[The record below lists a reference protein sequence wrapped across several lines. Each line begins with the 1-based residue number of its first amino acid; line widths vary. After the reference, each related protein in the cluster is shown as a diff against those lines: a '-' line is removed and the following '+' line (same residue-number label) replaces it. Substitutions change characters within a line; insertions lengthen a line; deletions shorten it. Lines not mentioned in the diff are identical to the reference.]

1 MNAVI
6 KQKSEQDKVLQSQG
20 LAALTFTLYWSDG
33 SVAHEDEMHVEK
45 FSVWREADYLP
56 AEIGAKLVGM
66 RAGDSA
72 QATVPAGELT
82 GAWDAARQVSGSPSR
97 FDRAY
102 RRGLEVEPRFGRF
115 YPQGIF
121 HGLQGIVREALEPAR
136 ITELDE
142 QTMRVDLNHPLARF
156 PFKVVCRV
164 DRVLPGSD
172 MRGGR
177 CSSPLDALLRYPG
190 LAAPVQDG
198 LDTRFPDEEHGMA
211 RMDER
216 EDRLFYSSSRFVQH
230 LDVHA
235 LDTVKALYAR
245 LLPGEAEVLDLM
257 ASYDSHLQGCS
268 LRELYA
274 LGMNA
279 EELQANRSA
288 TAKVVQDL
296 NQENTL
302 PFGDA
307 SLDAVVCTASAEYLV
322 QPRRVF
328 AEVLRVLRPG
338 GVFVLTFSNRWFP
351 TKAINVWGELHEFE
365 RVGLVTQWLQQAGFD
380 KLNTFSSRGWPRPES
395 DPHSGETTV
404 SDPVYAVWG
413 GKPAERSDGAGKDTS
428 LNLNWS

>member
-6 KQKSEQDKVLQSQG
+6 NQKPEQDKVIQSQG
-20 LAALTFTLYWSDG
+20 LAALTFTLHWSDG
-33 SVAHEDEMHVEK
+33 RVAHEDEMHVEK
-45 FSVWREADYLP
+45 FSVWREADFLP
-56 AEIGAKLVGM
+56 AAIGSRIVGM

-72 QATVPAGELT
+72 QVTLPAGEVT
-82 GAWDAARQVSGSPSR
+82 GTWDAARQVSGSPSS

-102 RRGLEVEPRFGRF
+102 RRGLDVEPRYGRF
-115 YPQGIF
+115 YPQGFF

-136 ITELDE
+136 ITALDE
-142 QTMRVDLNHPLARF
+142 RTMRVDLNHPLARF

-172 MRGGR
+172 RRGGR
-177 CSSPLDALLRYPG
+177 CSSPLEGLLRYPG

-198 LDTRFPDEEHGMA
+198 TDTCFGDAGHGMA

-230 LDVHA
+230 LDVRA
-235 LDTVKALYAR
+235 LETVKALYAR

-268 LRELYA
+268 LRKLCA

-288 TAKVVQDL
+288 TAQVVQDL

-307 SLDAVVCTASAEYLV
+307 SLDAVVCTASVEYLV
-322 QPRRVF
+322 QPRMVF

-338 GVFVLTFSNRWFP
+338 GVFVLTFSSRWFP

-404 SDPVYAVWG
+404 SDPVYAAWG
-413 GKPAERSDGAGKDTS
+413 GKPAERSDGAGEDTS
-428 LNLNWS
+428 HDLNWS

>member
-1 MNAVI
+1 MNAVV
-6 KQKSEQDKVLQSQG
+6 KQKPEQDKVLQSQG
-20 LAALTFTLYWSDG
+20 LAALTFTLHWSDG
-33 SVAHEDEMHVEK
+33 KVAHEDEMHVEK
-45 FSVWREADYLP
+45 FSVWREADFLP

-66 RAGDSA
+66 RVEDSA
-72 QATVPAGELT
+72 QATVPAGEET
-82 GAWDAARQVSGSPSR
+82 GAWDAARVVTGCPSR

-102 RRGLEVEPRFGRF
+102 RRGLEVEPRYGRF
-115 YPQGIF
+115 YPQGFF

-136 ITELDE
+136 ITALDE

-164 DRVLPGSD
+164 HRVLPGSD

-177 CSSPLDALLRYPG
+177 CSSPLDALLSYPG

-198 LDTRFPDEEHGMA
+198 TDTCFGDAGHGMA

-268 LRELYA
+268 LRKLYA

-288 TAKVVQDL
+288 TAQVVQDL

-307 SLDAVVCTASAEYLV
+307 SLDAVVCTASVEYLV

-351 TKAINVWGELHEFE
+351 TKAVNVWGELHEFE
-365 RVGLVTQWLQQAGFD
+365 RVGMVTQWLQQAGFD
-380 KLNTFSSRGWPRPES
+380 RLNSFSSRGWLRPKN
-395 DPHSGETTV
+395 DPHYGQMTV
-404 SDPVYAVWG
+404 SDPVYAAWG
-413 GKPAERSDGAGKDTS
+413 FKPAERSDGAG
-428 LNLNWS
+428 